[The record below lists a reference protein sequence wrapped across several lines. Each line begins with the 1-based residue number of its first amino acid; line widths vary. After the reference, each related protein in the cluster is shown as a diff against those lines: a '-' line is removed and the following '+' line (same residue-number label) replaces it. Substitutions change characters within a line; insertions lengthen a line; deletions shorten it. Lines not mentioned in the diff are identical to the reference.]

1 MQYIFFRVLMRRIKA
16 IPPFLRDKT
25 VPFRKKLII
34 ILGIAYLLWPLDL
47 IPTPILLFGIIDDI
61 VIWSFI
67 IYYLRDELDKY
78 WLGEKE
84 VKPEERFHGKKII
97 DDVKFEVKDETMHWT
112 GNDSA
117 EEKEK
122 QQ

>member
-34 ILGIAYLLWPLDL
+34 VLGIAYLLSPIDL
-47 IPTPILLFGIIDDI
+47 IPAPILLFGIIDDI
-61 VIWSFI
+61 VVWSFI
-67 IYYLRDELDKY
+67 IYYLKDELDKY